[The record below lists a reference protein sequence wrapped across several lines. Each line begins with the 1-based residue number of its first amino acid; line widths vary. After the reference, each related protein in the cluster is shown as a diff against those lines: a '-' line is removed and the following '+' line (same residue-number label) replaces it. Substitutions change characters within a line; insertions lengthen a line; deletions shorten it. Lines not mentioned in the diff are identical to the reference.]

1 MQNLEWVRVEEVGT
15 SHAGA
20 LVLKEKSIEWSIS
33 PKTHENGK
41 RRGHTTEGVCGSG
54 SSPLAFGLVAMPTR
68 TLESEELQ
76 WFTAV
81 TLHNS
86 YTAPPVL

>member
-15 SHAGA
+15 SPAGA
-20 LVLKEKSIEWSIS
+20 LVSNEKSIEWSIS
-33 PKTHENGK
+33 PETHKNGK
-41 RRGHTTEGVCGSG
+41 RRGRTTEGVCGSG
-54 SSPLAFGLVAMPTR
+54 SSPLGFGLVDMPTR

-76 WFTAV
+76 WFRAV
-81 TLHNS
+81 TLRNS